1 VLLKGIDELSREV
14 RSRLG
19 ESLSSVEKAGV
30 SVAKVTTSS
39 WEALDYFSLA
49 DARRSAAKFKE
60 AAALYELALD
70 QDPHFV
76 KAEAALGLIQIQLLQ
91 QPAKGKERLRQAL
104 RDAESQ
110 GDTESEILNLRAL
123 NKQFVD
129 GDLEGALSEYRK
141 MVDLFPDYMP
151 PANNIGMILQALG
164 RYDEAAPMFEEAAKR
179 APKSSIPLLNLYQ
192 LQLNLRKDAS
202 AAEPVARRLVELGP
216 GLAMTHAGLGYCLA
230 VQEKFRE
237 AELELRKALE
247 IESEQPEAFP
257 NLGHV
262 LFAAGWAKE
271 AVPIYRRVLELDA
284 SGKTS
289 GWPEWDCVALAL
301 ALRESGQVEEAEK
314 ATAQGRDLETK
325 RLKGRTPEAADW
337 LAYAGLA
344 AVGGDTERALV
355 YIDRAVPAGIK
366 DPDTLMDLAEVN
378 ALLGRPGPAVEYIK
392 KSLAAGFSDPFF
404 PVIIPEFQVLRKNP
418 EFRALFKL
426 GT

>member
-1 VLLKGIDELSREV
+1 
-14 RSRLG
+14 
-19 ESLSSVEKAGV
+19 
-30 SVAKVTTSS
+30 
-39 WEALDYFSLA
+39 
-49 DARRSAAKFKE
+49 
-60 AAALYELALD
+60 
-70 QDPHFV
+70 
-76 KAEAALGLIQIQLLQ
+76 
-91 QPAKGKERLRQAL
+91 
-104 RDAESQ
+104 
-110 GDTESEILNLRAL
+110 
-123 NKQFVD
+123 
-129 GDLEGALSEYRK
+129 
-141 MVDLFPDYMP
+141 
-151 PANNIGMILQALG
+151 
-164 RYDEAAPMFEEAAKR
+164 MFEEAAKR

-284 SGKTS
+284 TGKTS